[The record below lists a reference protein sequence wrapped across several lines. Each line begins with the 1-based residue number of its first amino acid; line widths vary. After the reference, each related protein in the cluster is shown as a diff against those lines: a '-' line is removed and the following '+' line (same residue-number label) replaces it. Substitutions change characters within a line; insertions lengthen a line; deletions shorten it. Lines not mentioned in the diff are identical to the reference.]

1 MSITERAAKRI
12 AVAVAMMFFAFSAL
26 FPAPALAAISPTD
39 VDTISKQASEQAA
52 AAVEEKLESQFIP
65 IIKEQLAGWLDQN
78 TDLVAFAGLAALVV
92 AGIIAFTL
100 LMLLVQQFRL
110 FKLNRSIA
118 AMCKVQDEIIN
129 TQIEIAELLDSL
141 DKRCYAIG
149 NRQNKLI
156 EVIAAKKNL
165 SPFGSLE
172 RPKGGQPV
180 RQSQTPQQAKQQASK
195 KKQAQGAKQK
205 PSKKPAQPAQPAQ
218 AGNDD
223 AEAEAATISAEL
235 AEAQAA
241 IDAIERSRKSEQ
253 IEGLKEKVAEMQS
266 LTIGK
271 GRAAVHGAQLMEH
284 PAPVDNLPSQYV
296 RDMLDPNRNKGFF
309 RRHDKVA
316 KATKI
321 PWWRRNKS

>member
-12 AVAVAMMFFAFSAL
+12 AVAVAMMFFVFSTL

-129 TQIEIAELLDSL
+129 TQIEIAELLDFL

-165 SPFGSLE
+165 SPVGSLE
-172 RPKGGQPV
+172 RPKEGQPV
-180 RQSQTPQQAKQQASK
+180 RQSQTTQQAKQQAAK

-205 PSKKPAQPAQPAQ
+205 PPKKLAQ
-218 AGNDD
+218 AAQANKHDD
-223 AEAEAATISAEL
+223 AEAEAAKISAEL

-241 IDAIERSRKSEQ
+241 IDAIERSPKSEQ

-296 RDMLDPNRNKGFF
+296 RDMLDPNRNKSFF

-321 PWWRRNKS
+321 PWWRKNKS